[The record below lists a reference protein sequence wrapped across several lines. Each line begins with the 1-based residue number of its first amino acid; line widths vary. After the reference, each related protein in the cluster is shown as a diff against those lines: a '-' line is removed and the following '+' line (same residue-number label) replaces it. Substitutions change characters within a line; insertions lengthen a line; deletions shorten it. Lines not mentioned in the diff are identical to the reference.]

1 MSESARHSTR
11 SRDFMLF
18 IVAVALFSFS
28 QSIVNTVFN
37 NFLKETFHITSMQ
50 RGILELPR
58 ELPGFLVVFV
68 SVVLFFAGP
77 RRMASL
83 ANILAAVGVFCL
95 GLFSTGFAPMLGW
108 LFILSIGQHLML
120 PLNQSL
126 GMEFARDDNAGR
138 RLGRQTG
145 AMNFAAIAGSL
156 MIFVGF
162 TWLNFTFTVSFLIA
176 SVGFVAAAWLLG
188 SMAPGKPEPMSKKL
202 ILRKEY
208 GLFYWLSILFG
219 TRKQIFLTF
228 APWVLV
234 IIFNQKTEVVAIL
247 LFIGGIIGIGFN
259 PVLGAAI
266 DRLGERFV
274 LMVEAALLIVV
285 CLAYGF
291 SRRLFP
297 ETVAL
302 YVTCACFIMDQ
313 ILMWVSMARATYIKK
328 IARHPGEVASTLAM
342 GTSIDHVFSIGIA
355 LGSSVIW
362 DRLGYEYV
370 FLLGAAIAIVNLFSA
385 SRIVIPRRAAAVTH
399 DEVLPSDD

>member
-1 MSESARHSTR
+1 
-11 SRDFMLF
+11 MLF
-18 IVAVALFSFS
+18 IGAVALFSFS

-68 SVVLFFAGP
+68 SIILFFAGP

-83 ANILAAVGVFCL
+83 ANILAAAGVFCM
-95 GLFSTGFAPMLGW
+95 GLFSTGFGPMLGW
-108 LFILSIGQHLML
+108 LFIFSIGQHLML
-120 PLNQSL
+120 PLNQSI

-156 MIFVGF
+156 LIFIGF

-176 SVGFVAAAWLLG
+176 AAGFMAAAWLLG
-188 SMAPGKPEPMSKKL
+188 SMAPGKPQSMSKKL
-202 ILRKEY
+202 VLRKEY
-208 GLFYWLSILFG
+208 GLFYWLNILFG

-259 PVLGAAI
+259 PLLGSAI

-274 LMVEAALLIVV
+274 LMAEAALLIMV

-302 YVTCACFIMDQ
+302 YITCACFIIDQ

-328 IARHPGEVASTLAM
+328 IALHPGEVATTLAM

-370 FLLGAAIAIVNLFSA
+370 FLLGAAIAAVNLFSA
-385 SRIVIPRRAAAVTH
+385 SRIVITRRATAVTH
-399 DEVLPSDD
+399 DEVLPPED